1 MYFNTYTMGLTTAM
15 KSFTFYPVILFS
27 PLCIIRLLKQLLLLM
42 GIIIETSSQLAVVA
56 LSSLFLSYR

>member
-1 MYFNTYTMGLTTAM
+1 MGLTTAM
-15 KSFTFYPVILFS
+15 KSLTFYPVILFS